1 MGDGL
6 KKAAEHW
13 SSLRPSGKERWWNN
27 PAILRH
33 INRLVCGEAID
44 DPWGGLEQRMKALGR
59 ELRRALSVGCGN
71 GYKEIQLLKKGI
83 VQQFDLFEISQAR
96 IDQGRVLAV
105 QHGVSGRVRFHAVN
119 AFDQALDR
127 NFDLVYWNNAL
138 HHMMDVEAAIRWS
151 HDRLVKGGFFI
162 MDDFIGPSRF
172 QWSDYHLEIASRVRE
187 LLPERFLVHPVD
199 PRRRLPSCLTR
210 PSVESLM
217 AVDPTEA
224 ADSDNILPA
233 LQRVFPNAEV
243 ILTGGVI
250 YHLALN
256 DVLANF
262 DDAEDATLLSSLLL
276 LDEVLA
282 KNGDS
287 HYATAIAVK
296 TANRT
301 L

>member
-1 MGDGL
+1 VFDEL

-199 PRRRLPSCLTR
+199 PRRRLPTCLHPSQSCRNRIHGRFLTPR
-210 PSVESLM
+210 RASPISGQYSSQRCSACFRMPRLFSQAESFI
-217 AVDPTEA
+217 TW
-224 ADSDNILPA
+224 
-233 LQRVFPNAEV
+233 R
-243 ILTGGVI
+243 
-250 YHLALN
+250 
-256 DVLANF
+256 
-262 DDAEDATLLSSLLL
+262 
-276 LDEVLA
+276 
-282 KNGDS
+282 
-287 HYATAIAVK
+287 
-296 TANRT
+296 
-301 L
+301 